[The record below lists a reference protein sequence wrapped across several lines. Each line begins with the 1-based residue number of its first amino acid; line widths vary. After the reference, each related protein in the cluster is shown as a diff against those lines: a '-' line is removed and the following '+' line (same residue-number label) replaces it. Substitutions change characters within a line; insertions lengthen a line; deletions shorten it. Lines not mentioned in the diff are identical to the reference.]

1 MLFDTYEQSEL
12 FFNKNFND
20 KTSNGLQSY
29 RGDLVL
35 TLGDITAGRRMPPV
49 ATVRQAVML
58 GGEEKILLASG
69 FLDDVA
75 KLALFDERYAKD
87 YAPDV
92 KLLFFVANIA
102 KPLVAKL
109 TGATAA
115 LVPLEDGLVW
125 NELLDELRLEK
136 DDLKGQSAADKLLTV
151 QAAFKDYKAK
161 GDAVSIDEAKTRTIE
176 VKLGGRGPV

>member
-1 MLFDTYEQSEL
+1 MLFDTYEQSGL
-12 FFNKNFND
+12 FFNMNFKD
-20 KTSNGLQSY
+20 KTTSGLQAY

-35 TLGDITAGRRMPPV
+35 TEGEITAGRRMPPV
-49 ATVRQAVML
+49 ATIRQAVML
-58 GGEEKILLASG
+58 GSEDKILFAAG
-69 FLDDVA
+69 FFDDVA
-75 KLALFDERYAKD
+75 KLPLFDERYAKD

-102 KPLVAKL
+102 KPLVL
-109 TGATAA
+109 SLSGTTAA

-151 QAAFKDYKAK
+151 QGALKEYKAK
-161 GDAVSIDEAKTRTIE
+161 GDAVGIDEAKTRTVA